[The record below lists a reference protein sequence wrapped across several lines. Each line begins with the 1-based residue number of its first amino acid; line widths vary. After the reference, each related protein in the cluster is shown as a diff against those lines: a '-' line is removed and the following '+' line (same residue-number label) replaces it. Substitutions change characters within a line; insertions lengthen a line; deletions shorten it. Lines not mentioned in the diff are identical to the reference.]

1 MGQISLRDWVAL
13 LSEAGVTFSS
23 GAGLRG
29 AAEAAAQRLDVKL
42 EPEDLATL
50 SAMEDELSPGAP
62 RMGTFAS
69 WAVCH
74 IPAVEQIPHRPDPG
88 GGDGIHPRMLNK
100 SSAPPLPLPPWGQM
114 DETLET
120 FRIEAVIPIDWMPAD
135 GSPPTGKQWGKF
147 IEDLTTGIGSMLWP
161 PYTPGDT
168 SAWSTPAIA
177 KLFEADFK
185 LLGDLHFNLGMPINA
200 YYPTKFVHSD
210 FFKEEDDASIEFGT
224 GYERYDPT
232 LAPTVLK
239 SFTTVLIA
247 GMADK
252 VGSLD
257 LQLKHVFQRPR
268 AYQVALIQNRSDFNY
283 RQGRTANTPSL
294 VSGHCLQSTIAG
306 CTAYVA
312 FIEDL
317 DKGNPRSVE
326 TLQQF
331 TVDIGDRRVFAGIHY
346 PSDNLSSWYTA
357 LTLVPRVFPKLRDR
371 VLAKEFLWEAI
382 SQRSEVFKAIKA
394 YKDSQGNSPYTA
406 IVKEIERLGA
416 AGG

>member
-23 GAGLRG
+23 GSGLRG
-29 AAEAAAQRLDVKL
+29 AAEAAAHRLDVKL

-50 SAMEDELSPGAP
+50 SAMEDELSADAP
-62 RMGTFAS
+62 RMGTFSS

-74 IPAVEQIPHRPDPG
+74 IPAVETIPHRPDPDSG
-88 GGDGIHPRMLNK
+88 GGIHPQMIHK
-100 SSAPPLPLPPWGQM
+100 TSAPPLPLPPWGQM
-114 DETLET
+114 DGTLEESRT
-120 FRIEAVIPIDWMPAD
+120 DAVIPIDWKPAD
-135 GSPPTGKQWGKF
+135 GSPPTRRQWDKF
-147 IEDLTTGIGSMLWP
+147 IVELTTCIGSTLWP

-168 SAWSTPAIA
+168 SAWSTPAVA

-185 LLGDLHFNLGMPINA
+185 LLHDLRFNLGMPIKS
-200 YYPTKFVHSD
+200 YYPTKFVHHD
-210 FFKEEDDASIEFGT
+210 FFKEEDDAAIEFGT

-252 VGSLD
+252 VGTLD
-257 LQLKHVFQRPR
+257 LQLKYVFQRPR
-268 AYQVALIQNRSDFNY
+268 AHQVAVIQNRSDFEY
-283 RQGRTANTPSL
+283 LQGRTANTPSL
-294 VSGHCLQSTIAG
+294 VGGHCLQSTIAG

-317 DKGNPRSVE
+317 DKGHPRSVR
-326 TLQQF
+326 TLEHF
-331 TVDIGDRRVFAGIHY
+331 TVDVGDRRVFAGLHY

-382 SQRSEVFKAIKA
+382 SRRSEVFKAIKA

-406 IVKEIERLGA
+406 MLQEIERLGA